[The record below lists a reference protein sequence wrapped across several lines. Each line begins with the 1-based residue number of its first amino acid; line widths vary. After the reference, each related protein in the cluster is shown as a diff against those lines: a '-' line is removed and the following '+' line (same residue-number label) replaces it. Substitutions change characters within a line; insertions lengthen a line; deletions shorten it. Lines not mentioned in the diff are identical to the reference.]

1 MLAHMDTQTV
11 SIPRLAYSLSETE
24 LATGLSRSTLYRLMA
39 RGELGTV
46 KRGKRR
52 LIPTEELRR
61 LCGANSV
68 GASAIGE
75 AAGL

>member
-1 MLAHMDTQTV
+1 MLTHVDTQAV
-11 SIPRLAYSLSETE
+11 VIPRVAYSLSEAE

-52 LIPTEELRR
+52 LIPTQELQR
-61 LCGANSV
+61 LCQP
-68 GASAIGE
+68 E
-75 AAGL
+75 AAPA

>member
-1 MLAHMDTQTV
+1 MEIQTV
-11 SIPRLAYSLSETE
+11 SLPRLAYSLTEAE

-52 LIPTEELRR
+52 LIPTDELAR
-61 LCGANSV
+61 LCRADERAV
-68 GASAIGE
+68 
-75 AAGL
+75 